1 MRFEHPL
8 WLLASALV
16 AAGLGVVAI
25 FRQTGRWPQPAIL
38 FANIRA
44 VLGRPNSWRLI
55 CSEWQ
60 WILRVLALLLVIMA
74 LARPQKGRSD
84 SVVTSEGIDIMMLV
98 DTSSS
103 MAGEDFGG
111 DMTRLDHVTE
121 VMREFA
127 EARPADRIGLVSF
140 GMSAYTRCPLTLD
153 HALLDGFFE
162 FVQTSWHRAY
172 ESLRKKQA
180 RQGRADE
187 SNLTPDEM
195 DLMGTAIGDALVTAV
210 GRLEKSDSKSK
221 VIVLLTDGENTAGE
235 TKPLDGA
242 AIAKEF
248 GIKVYTVGAGSDG
261 AAPVTVYDRLGRRRK
276 QYMRAN
282 LDEVTLQAIADETGG
297 IFFHANTRDR
307 LEEVYDEINRLERGE
322 IKTKDYREWDELF
335 APFALAALVLIVLD
349 RLLAAT
355 WLRRLP

>member
-1 MRFEHPL
+1 MRFEQPL
-8 WLLASALV
+8 WLLAIALI

-25 FRQTGRWPQPAIL
+25 FRQTDRWPRPALL

-44 VLGRPNSWRLI
+44 VMGRKKSWRLLL
-55 CSEWQ
+55 SDWQ
-60 WILRVLALLLVIMA
+60 WLLPVLALILLVLA
-74 LARPQKGRSD
+74 LAKPQQGRSD
-84 SVVTSEGIDIMMLV
+84 SIVTSEGIDIMMVV

-127 EARPADRIGLVSF
+127 TARPADRIGLVSF
-140 GMSAYTRCPLTLD
+140 GMAAYTRCPLTLD

-162 FVQTSWHRAY
+162 YVQKSWHEAY
-172 ESLRKKQA
+172 ESLRRKQA
-180 RQGRADE
+180 RQGRANE
-187 SNLTPDEM
+187 SNLTPNEL
-195 DLMGTAIGDALVTAV
+195 DLMGTAIGEALVTAV
-210 GRLEKSDSKSK
+210 GRLEKSDAKSK
-221 VIVLLTDGENTAGE
+221 VIVLLTDGENTAGD

-261 AAPVTVYDRLGRRRK
+261 AAPVTVFDRLGRKRK

-282 LDEVTLQAIADETGG
+282 LDEATLQAIADETGG
-297 IFFHANTRDR
+297 IFFHANTREK
-307 LEEVYDEINRLERGE
+307 LEAVYDEIDRLERAE

-335 APFALAALVLIVLD
+335 APFAFASLLLFALD